1 MAKEIDIVVVG
12 AGPVGLFTVF
22 EAGLLGLN
30 CVLID
35 NLDKPGGQCAELY
48 PEKPIY
54 DIPGVPFQTAQEHVD
69 ALLEQIKPFN
79 YELILNERVE
89 EITEIDHKDDKYWS
103 VTTNEGTKLTTK
115 NIFIAAGAG
124 SFEPRRPPNIED
136 PDKFINKGVT
146 YAVRSKSTYE
156 NKDVFIFGGGDSA
169 LDWCVELAEKAKS
182 LSLVH
187 RRDAFRGAQH
197 TEEQMRELVAAGK
210 VKLLTPYLIDSIE
223 GSDKVTGVSLKNFD
237 TNEIEHY
244 EADELLFLF
253 GLNKKLGPIL
263 EWNIDLNGKKI
274 SVNTEN
280 FQTSVEG
287 IFAVGDIND
296 YPGKL
301 DLILSGFH
309 ETTLAVQEAYKRLYP
324 GERVPFGYTTS
335 NSKLQEKLGVQKVS
349 KLELINLIHKEL
361 PQIQCGRCDTP
372 GCKQYAQAIVD
383 GDPHDRCVPGGE
395 KTLKNLNSILKRIL
409 RKLILNT
416 VQQLR
421 SKKFLLLRKNVLV
434 VKNVLM
440 HALLMQL

>member
-1 MAKEIDIVVVG
+1 METKDIIVIG

-54 DIPGVPFQTAQEHVD
+54 DIPGVPFQTAQQHVD
-69 ALLEQIKPFN
+69 ALIKQIEPFS
-79 YELILNERVE
+79 YELFLNQRVDSIQ
-89 EITEIDHKDDKYWS
+89 EIVDGDNKYWEVKTS
-103 VTTNEGTKLTTK
+103 SENIFVSK

-136 PDKFINKGVT
+136 PDKFINKGVS
-146 YAVRSKSTYE
+146 YAVRSKDKFTDK
-156 NKDVFIFGGGDSA
+156 NIFIFGGGDSA
-169 LDWCVELAEKAKS
+169 LDWTVELSKIAKS
-182 LSLVH
+182 VSLVH

-197 TEEQMRELVAAGK
+197 TEEMMRNLVKEGK
-210 VKLLTPYLIDSIE
+210 VNLLTPYLINSIIGE
-223 GSDKVTGVSLKNFD
+223 DNVNQVTLKNFES
-237 TNEIEHY
+237 NEIETHD
-244 EADELLFLF
+244 ADELIFLF

-263 EWNIDLNGKKI
+263 EWELGLNGKKI

-280 FQTSVEG
+280 YQTNKDG

-309 ETTLAVQEAYKRLYP
+309 ETTLAVQEAYRRINP

-335 NSKLQEKLGVQKVS
+335 NSKLQEKLGV
-349 KLELINLIHKEL
+349 
-361 PQIQCGRCDTP
+361 
-372 GCKQYAQAIVD
+372 
-383 GDPHDRCVPGGE
+383 
-395 KTLKNLNSILKRIL
+395 
-409 RKLILNT
+409 
-416 VQQLR
+416 
-421 SKKFLLLRKNVLV
+421 KK
-434 VKNVLM
+434 
-440 HALLMQL
+440 

>member
-1 MAKEIDIVVVG
+1 MTKEIDIVVVG

-89 EITEIDHKDDKYWS
+89 EITEADYKDDKYWS
-103 VTTNEGTKLTTK
+103 VKTNEGTELTTK

-124 SFEPRRPPNIED
+124 SFEPRRQPNIED

-237 TNEIEHY
+237 TDEIEHY

-335 NSKLQEKLGVQKVS
+335 NSKLQEKLGV
-349 KLELINLIHKEL
+349 
-361 PQIQCGRCDTP
+361 
-372 GCKQYAQAIVD
+372 
-383 GDPHDRCVPGGE
+383 
-395 KTLKNLNSILKRIL
+395 
-409 RKLILNT
+409 
-416 VQQLR
+416 
-421 SKKFLLLRKNVLV
+421 KK
-434 VKNVLM
+434 
-440 HALLMQL
+440 

>member
-1 MAKEIDIVVVG
+1 MNKTDILIIG

-30 CVLID
+30 CTLID

-79 YELILNERVE
+79 YDLHLSERVDLIE
-89 EITEIDHKDDKYWS
+89 EITLENESFWKVKTTKDKEFIS
-103 VTTNEGTKLTTK
+103 K

-136 PDKFINKGVT
+136 PDKYLGKGVE
-146 YAVRSKSTYE
+146 YAVRSVDKYK
-156 NKDVFIFGGGDSA
+156 NKNVVIFGGGDSA
-169 LDWCVELAEKAKS
+169 LDWTVELSKVAK
-182 LSLVH
+182 LVTLVH

-197 TEEQMRELVAAGK
+197 TEEQMRALVEKGK
-210 VKLLTPYLIDSIE
+210 VNLLTPYLINSIE
-223 GSDKVTGVSLKNFD
+223 GDDIVESITLKNFES
-237 TNEIEHY
+237 NEIEDY

-263 EWNIDLNGKKI
+263 DWDIDLNGKKI
-274 SVNTEN
+274 KVNTEN
-280 FQTSVEG
+280 YQTNKDG

-309 ETTLAVQEAYKRLYP
+309 ETTLAVQEAYKRIYP

-335 NSKLQEKLGVQKVS
+335 NSKLQEKLGV
-349 KLELINLIHKEL
+349 
-361 PQIQCGRCDTP
+361 
-372 GCKQYAQAIVD
+372 
-383 GDPHDRCVPGGE
+383 
-395 KTLKNLNSILKRIL
+395 
-409 RKLILNT
+409 
-416 VQQLR
+416 
-421 SKKFLLLRKNVLV
+421 KK
-434 VKNVLM
+434 
-440 HALLMQL
+440 

>member
-1 MAKEIDIVVVG
+1 MNKTDILIIG

-30 CVLID
+30 CTLID

-79 YELILNERVE
+79 YDLHLSERVDLIE
-89 EITEIDHKDDKYWS
+89 EITLENESFWKVKTTEDKEFIS
-103 VTTNEGTKLTTK
+103 K

-136 PDKFINKGVT
+136 PDKYLGKGVE
-146 YAVRSKSTYE
+146 YAVRSVDKYK
-156 NKDVFIFGGGDSA
+156 NKNVVIFGGGDSA
-169 LDWCVELAEKAKS
+169 LDWTVELSKVAK
-182 LSLVH
+182 LVTLVH

-197 TEEQMRELVAAGK
+197 TEEQMRALVEKGK
-210 VKLLTPYLIDSIE
+210 VNLLTPYLINSIE
-223 GSDKVTGVSLKNFD
+223 GDDIVESITLKNFES
-237 TNEIEHY
+237 NEIEDY

-263 EWNIDLNGKKI
+263 DWDIDLNGKKI
-274 SVNTEN
+274 KVNTEN
-280 FQTSVEG
+280 YQTNKDG

-309 ETTLAVQEAYKRLYP
+309 EATLAVQEAYKRIYP

-335 NSKLQEKLGVQKVS
+335 NSKLQEKLGV
-349 KLELINLIHKEL
+349 
-361 PQIQCGRCDTP
+361 
-372 GCKQYAQAIVD
+372 
-383 GDPHDRCVPGGE
+383 
-395 KTLKNLNSILKRIL
+395 
-409 RKLILNT
+409 
-416 VQQLR
+416 
-421 SKKFLLLRKNVLV
+421 KK
-434 VKNVLM
+434 
-440 HALLMQL
+440 

>member
-1 MAKEIDIVVVG
+1 MAKEVDIVVVG

-89 EITEIDHKDDKYWS
+89 EITEVDYKDDKYWS
-103 VTTNEGTKLTTK
+103 VKTNEGTELTTK

-280 FQTSVEG
+280 FQTSVQG

-335 NSKLQEKLGVQKVS
+335 NSKLQEKLGV
-349 KLELINLIHKEL
+349 
-361 PQIQCGRCDTP
+361 
-372 GCKQYAQAIVD
+372 
-383 GDPHDRCVPGGE
+383 
-395 KTLKNLNSILKRIL
+395 
-409 RKLILNT
+409 
-416 VQQLR
+416 
-421 SKKFLLLRKNVLV
+421 KK
-434 VKNVLM
+434 
-440 HALLMQL
+440 